1 MVLHFSLI
9 SSLKSVIV
17 VESTDDDDTDVK
29 ILAEVPEHYREEVKV
44 LTRKILQ
51 DRKMKGSDYNWS
63 LKDFYIGAPLGRGKF
78 GRVYLAKERNTGY
91 IVAIKLLIKSEI
103 LAHSMQ
109 HQVLREIEI
118 QTHLSHR
125 HILPLLT
132 YFKDEKRIYLVL
144 EFAAKGELYKYLQN
158 QPHHRLTEEVSAKFI
173 DQVADA
179 IDYCHQHRV
188 IHRDIKPE
196 NLLLLGNGDI
206 MLADFGWSVHAPSSK
221 RKTMCG
227 TVDYLP
233 PEMIENRSYNEKVDH
248 WCIGVLCYEFIV
260 GKPPFE
266 TNSQNA
272 TFERI
277 KKVDLHYPSFMS
289 SLAKDLI
296 SKLLR
301 YNPNKRL
308 SMADVRN
315 HEWIVTRKPHAKLNF

>member
-1 MVLHFSLI
+1 MKFLDEI
-9 SSLKSVIV
+9 
-17 VESTDDDDTDVK
+17 TDEELDSA
-29 ILAEVPEHYREEVKV
+29 ILADTPAKYVKDAKE
-44 LTRKILQ
+44 LARKIKE
-51 DRKMKGSDYNWS
+51 DMKRKGPNYKWS

-78 GRVYLAKERNTGY
+78 GRVYFAKERNTGY
-91 IVAIKLLIKSEI
+91 MVAIKLLIKSE
-103 LAHSMQ
+103 LLKHNMQ

-118 QTHLSHR
+118 QTHLSHP

-132 YFKDEKRIYLVL
+132 YFNDDKRIYLVL
-144 EFAAKGELYKYLQN
+144 EFAAKGELYRYLQN

-179 IDYCHQHRV
+179 IDYCHQNHV
-188 IHRDIKPE
+188 MHRDIKPE
-196 NLLLLGNGDI
+196 NLLLLANGDI
-206 MLADFGWSVHAPSSK
+206 MLADFGWSVHAPSNQ

-233 PEMIENRSYNEKVDH
+233 PEMIENRKYNEKVDH

-277 KKVDLHYPSFMS
+277 KKVDIHYPSFMS

-296 SKLLR
+296 SKLLK
-301 YNPNKRL
+301 YNPNERL
-308 SMADVRN
+308 SMPNLRK
-315 HEWIVTRKPHAKLNF
+315 HEWIVTKKPLAKLDF